1 MVIGRKLPFL
11 WVDTPSENGVT
22 EAHDMKC
29 RTDLS
34 TKGNSSEK
42 FTDLCSLTNE
52 CCFPSRLLSLW
63 RTCKGRWKELDPAA
77 FISSHPQYKEA
88 AQINAVMPTESGV
101 AYQLLWQPL
110 VIWGCFHTALE
121 KVPVNQP
128 RYFPSLRNKCL
139 LRAGNKMY
147 QNL

>member
-1 MVIGRKLPFL
+1 MVIGRRLPFL

-42 FTDLCSLTNE
+42 FTDLYSLTTE
-52 CCFPSRLLSLW
+52 FCFPGGLPSLW
-63 RTCKGRWKELDPAA
+63 RIGKGRWKGLDPAA

-88 AQINAVMPTESGV
+88 AQINALMPTVSGV
-101 AYQLLWQPL
+101 VYQLLRQPL

-128 RYFPSLRNKCL
+128 RCFPSLRNKCL
-139 LRAGNKMY
+139 PQAGNKIY